1 MPYKWDSKKVPADRG
16 GKDTYTMTNE
26 EIKKTLEKQLQLLS
40 ERSDG
45 ATGKDLVE
53 MSVAMAEIAKL
64 LLY

>member
-1 MPYKWDSKKVPADRG
+1 
-16 GKDTYTMTNE
+16 MTNE

-40 ERSDG
+40 KRSDG
-45 ATGKDLVE
+45 ANGKDLVE

>member
-1 MPYKWDSKKVPADRG
+1 MS
-16 GKDTYTMTNE
+16 NE

>member
-1 MPYKWDSKKVPADRG
+1 
-16 GKDTYTMTNE
+16 MTNE

-53 MSVAMAEIAKL
+53 MSVAMVQIARFL
-64 LLY
+64 MPFPI